1 MVLSLDL
8 NRAALVLVDI
18 QRDFVH
24 PEGLFARRFEAPGD
38 AADLAALVGNC
49 QRLIGAMH
57 ATNRPVV
64 FVKEVFRPDYADCAI
79 APVWV
84 ERGLD
89 AASGFVVEGTWGAE
103 LMDGLAPEPRDYVLI
118 KKGHGAFQ
126 HTHLDRLLGNLGVE
140 HLLVT
145 GGTVAGCVSDTVRMG
160 AALGYEQFVV
170 TDAVYPAR
178 SPHLDSLVN
187 RVDFIATADVLAQA
201 AALGDAPPRPSEPA
215 REALLVIDMQND
227 FLHPDG
233 AMHRHGQLAMTDA
246 DRERVVANTRRLADA
261 VRARDWPVIWVRVA
275 QRADVLDT
283 ALAEAGTRR
292 RGIPPEARFI
302 ERGGWGAALVDG
314 LTPEPHDLI
323 LDKHGHSA
331 FGFTPLH
338 RILRNLRVRRCL
350 VAGGVTNGCVS
361 DTVRE
366 GVGLGYAMTI
376 VSDATY
382 PPDDPY
388 LEVLANRGAVRATAD
403 VLAGLLRAA
412 AGAE

>member
-1 MVLSLDL
+1 MALSLDL
-8 NRAALVLVDI
+8 TRAALVLVDI

-38 AADLAALVGNC
+38 AEDLAALVGNC

-57 ATNRPVV
+57 AANRPVV
-64 FVKEVFRPDYADCAI
+64 FVKESFRPDYADCAI

-103 LMDGLAPEPRDYVLI
+103 LMDGLAPEPRDCLVI

-145 GGTVAGCVSDTVRMG
+145 GGTVAGCISDTVRMG

-178 SPHLDSLVN
+178 SPHLASLVN
-187 RVDFIATADVLAQA
+187 RVECMTTDDVLALA
-201 AALGDAPPRPSEPA
+201 ASVYEAPPRPPEPA

-233 AMHRHGQLAMTDA
+233 ARHRHGQRAMPAA
-246 DRERVVANTRRLADA
+246 DRARVVPNPRRLAEA
-261 VRARDWPVIWVRVA
+261 VRARGWPVIWVRVA
-275 QRADVLDT
+275 QRADTLDT

-302 ERGGWGAALVDG
+302 ARGSWGAALVDG
-314 LTPEPHDLI
+314 LTPGENDIL

-350 VAGGVTNGCVS
+350 VTGGVTNGCVS

-388 LEVLANRGAVRATAD
+388 LAVLANRGVVRSTAD
-403 VLAGLLRAA
+403 VLAALAPGPV
-412 AGAE
+412 GAD